1 MPFKRTIA
9 RSVGKLLQT
18 YSEDDQDTIR
28 GEDVPY
34 RPQFTLAGPVSV
46 TVLMVGGG
54 GAGGGGSSPADG
66 GGAGAGE
73 VKYGTVTLSSGGSYV
88 FRAGDGGPASGSGG
102 PGENRTGTP
111 TYISSP
117 LFPTIT
123 AAGGGGGGA
132 GGSGAGWPG
141 GSGGGGGGDG
151 TPGPDPSNQPRG
163 SSTAANASHPLYSL
177 TGYGNVGGHGS
188 EDGGSVVVPVV
199 LVILKQVVQQ
209 HQVEQD
215 NQSQHLHIQ

>member
-88 FRAGDGGPASGSGG
+88 FRAGDGGPG
-102 PGENRTGTP
+102 PGNNAPSPGATGPGTP
-111 TYISSP
+111 TDISSP
-117 LFPTIT
+117 LFTTVT
-123 AAGGGGGGA
+123 AAGGGA
-132 GGSGAGWPG
+132 G
-141 GSGGGGGGDG
+141 
-151 TPGPDPSNQPRG
+151 
-163 SSTAANASHPLYSL
+163 
-177 TGYGNVGGHGS
+177 
-188 EDGGSVVVPVV
+188 
-199 LVILKQVVQQ
+199 
-209 HQVEQD
+209 
-215 NQSQHLHIQ
+215 